1 MLGYD
6 QIRVTVNLSVIQLLK
21 DEFCEDSFEMIED
34 IGVNPANIGLEIT
47 ESIYLSDHEKVNT
60 TLGKLKEAGLRILI
74 DDFGTGYS
82 SLSRERDLNIDFV
95 KIDKSF
101 IDKLMHVEPEKALT
115 SDIIS
120 MAHKLGHYVIAG
132 GVEYEEQRKYL
143 HSWGCDRIQGY
154 LISKPLMK
162 TRQ

>member
-1 MLGYD
+1 
-6 QIRVTVNLSVIQLLK
+6 
-21 DEFCEDSFEMIED
+21 MIED

-120 MAHKLGHYVIAG
+120 MAHKLGHYVIAE

-143 HSWGCDRIQGY
+143 LSWGCDRIQGY
-154 LISKPLMK
+154 LISKPLDEDAAIELLK
-162 TRQ
+162 KQT